1 MNVAN
6 LNPMVAPVQPVQPVK
21 SGGGGTFIYVIVVIM
36 LLVSLIAAGYLFY
49 KSQSPRVVDQFP
61 PGYVGPKPDPSPGP
75 PSYVGPS
82 PGPSYTNVEPL
93 DTEPET
99 IRITDGGS
107 TVENYIIMPTNIDY
121 EYQTYAYNPKDT
133 SLNGSAITFDHETNK
148 CPDGT
153 LDCLYYTRV
162 EDAWHG
168 VKRVKSI
175 SDKDGNDLIEKFM
188 DDLWNGKLLLLET
201 PESVEMMKAYEL
213 NEKRQLIRN
222 GKVLKPGVDLNVGQ
236 YLLIFS
242 VMYKETGLPRPKI
255 VYDFSP
261 KRLQPITINNKKP
274 NATDAAAKKID
285 DVTEDVSSVEREMG
299 DLGSDVDQKPQTE
312 TSPDQTTLNDKS
324 TNITFVSPSVGQETP
339 TLDESVTFVTPVK
352 NEGVVQEIQQVGG
365 VSQGIQEIPTK
376 DRLVSQEIQQVGG
389 GVVQEIQQVG
399 GGGVSQGIQ
408 QVEKKKGSPFQN
420 NANKAVARLDGLMAG
435 GGNATTKAE
444 RIEEI
449 TDARNEAEQAI
460 AHAVETGGY
469 NPYDGTTNLPTKVQL
484 MREPKP
490 KNKSKMNIQQVGGG
504 VVQEINSYI

>member
-6 LNPMVAPVQPVQPVK
+6 LNPMVAPVQPVQPVQAVQPVK

-36 LLVSLIAAGYLFY
+36 LLVSLIAAGYFFY
-49 KSQSPRVVDQFP
+49 KSQSQEVIDLSK
-61 PGYVGPKPDPSPGP
+61 YAGPSAGPSPGP
-75 PSYVGPS
+75 PSYVGPSPGPSYVGPS

-188 DDLWNGKLLLLET
+188 DDLWNGKLSLFET
-201 PESVEMMKAYEL
+201 PDSVEMMKAYEL

-324 TNITFVSPSVGQETP
+324 TNITFVSPSVGQETH

-376 DRLVSQEIQQVGG
+376 DRQVSQEIQQVG

-399 GGGVSQGIQ
+399 GVVQEIQQVGGVSQGIQ
-408 QVEKKKGSPFQN
+408 QV
-420 NANKAVARLDGLMAG
+420 G
-435 GGNATTKAE
+435 GVSQG
-444 RIEEI
+444 
-449 TDARNEAEQAI
+449 
-460 AHAVETGGY
+460 
-469 NPYDGTTNLPTKVQL
+469 
-484 MREPKP
+484 
-490 KNKSKMNIQQVGGG
+490 IQQVGGVSQG
-504 VVQEINSYI
+504 TQEIPMNKKPKTQNQQAGMAQGYL